1 VLGQSRCCVGRARL
15 QTEIFSSPVEVVA
28 NQLADEADL
37 LCFDEFQIT
46 DIQDA
51 VILPRIF
58 QILGA
63 RGTAVVATSNT
74 APEDLFS
81 DGLNRHVYLPP
92 LQDMLR
98 PLRIVDLNSG
108 AVKIDHRKA
117 IGSADGGT
125 APSALIVCPRHDT
138 AEVMRCFGQLTG
150 GAIPAAVKVD
160 LPMGRSLMVPHSA
173 CGVALLSFDMLCA
186 GDRSESD
193 FIGLAR
199 VFHTVVLT
207 GVPVFTL
214 ETVDW
219 LRRFVKLLDILYD
232 RNIRLVVS
240 AEAPVKSLFQQIRKD
255 VVAPDLA
262 WRTVM
267 YSSDGR
273 AGLSVQAVGTLR
285 EAAAATFRAQS
296 RMVEMQTQAY
306 WDVCRE

>member
-1 VLGQSRCCVGRARL
+1 
-15 QTEIFSSPVEVVA
+15 
-28 NQLADEADL
+28 
-37 LCFDEFQIT
+37 
-46 DIQDA
+46 
-51 VILPRIF
+51 
-58 QILGA
+58 
-63 RGTAVVATSNT
+63 
-74 APEDLFS
+74 
-81 DGLNRHVYLPP
+81 
-92 LQDMLR
+92 MLR